1 MKKWIALAL
10 VCVVALSLCAC
21 GGKIDGKTQ
30 EKLDLYEK
38 YAEYI
43 RLLEEK
49 NYQELLNRIETLL
62 NQQPVD
68 GIPPQEGGPEPEIP
82 TESTGADGLTA
93 GEQAVLDAY
102 AQIYAELQR
111 EHFSRWHDEE
121 ADLYYAGEVARTFW
135 YEKYYREL
143 QSLDLS
149 VIDKYLGTEVLSGDV
164 DWDYAK
170 LLSRFTILED
180 VPLFQYITSKDRM
193 GNEKSDIYAWI
204 YAETGLIRYE
214 EYMDFGRK
222 FEMIPSDPM
231 NLFASNTEKA
241 DHIYDAD
248 GRPVQ
253 RKHYNNSG
261 DVAYLVDIFYDDA
274 GNKIKE
280 TVQCNWGQADII
292 YTYDD
297 QNRLTQLSY
306 PDQLGTNTQKNVI
319 TYTYDDRGNLL
330 RADKTI
336 TYYGPIVAYESDVYT
351 YDGSGKLVS
360 GVHTR
365 QNLWN
370 GVMNTQSEDRYTF
383 RCDDQGRI
391 LFAEVAFG
399 DTCYVS
405 GSPNGSEGNVA
416 NNATYVSGT
425 FEFVYG
431 DYVCF
436 SLEK

>member
-82 TESTGADGLTA
+82 TESTGANGLTA

-121 ADLYYAGEVARTFW
+121 ADIYYAGEVARTFW

-214 EYMDFGRK
+214 EYMAFGRK

-261 DVAYLVDIFYDDA
+261 DVVYLVDIFYDDA

-370 GVMNTQSEDRYTF
+370 GAMDTQSEDHYTF

>member
-21 GGKIDGKTQ
+21 GGKIDEKTQ

-38 YAEYI
+38 YQEYI
-43 RLLEEK
+43 QLFEQE
-49 NYQELLNRIETLL
+49 NYEELLKRITAL
-62 NQQPVD
+62 NDGQQN
-68 GIPPQEGGPEPEIP
+68 GTEPPQEGGPEPEIP

-121 ADLYYAGEVARTFW
+121 ADIYYAGEVARTFW

-180 VPLFQYITSKDRM
+180 VPLFQLSSTVDRM
-193 GNEKSDIYAWI
+193 GNEKSEIYAWI
-204 YAETGLIRYE
+204 YADTGLIRYE
-214 EYMDFGRK
+214 EYMASGRK

-261 DVAYLVDIFYDDA
+261 DVVYLVDIFYDDA

-370 GVMNTQSEDRYTF
+370 GAMDTQSEDHYTF

>member
-21 GGKIDGKTQ
+21 GGKIDEKTQ

-38 YAEYI
+38 YQEYI
-43 RLLEEK
+43 QLFEQE
-49 NYQELLNRIETLL
+49 NYEELLKRITAL
-62 NQQPVD
+62 NDGQQN
-68 GIPPQEGGPEPEIP
+68 GTEPPQEGGPEPEIP

-121 ADLYYAGEVARTFW
+121 ADIYYAGEVARTFW

-193 GNEKSDIYAWI
+193 GNEKSEIYAWI
-204 YAETGLIRYE
+204 YADTGLIRYE
-214 EYMDFGRK
+214 EYMASGRK

-261 DVAYLVDIFYDDA
+261 DVVYLVDIFYDDA

-370 GVMNTQSEDRYTF
+370 GAMDTQSEDHYTF